1 MKYFY
6 KFLSVV
12 ALVAVLL
19 TGCAKEQSSFSAEDI
34 PGRATIMGSY
44 YYDAGVEYD
53 EELGEYV
60 AIVKPLAGHI
70 VFVQIDNSTLKSGA
84 KGDTVYETVT
94 NAQGEYAIS
103 IPVTLDG
110 TDVQV
115 YPKPFMA
122 EYSEV
127 VGADEDGAVI
137 KTPDAVYTSPKESFK
152 DVCPYDIKFHDAICT
167 PESKRQEAETYP
179 YTWTFTVTVGEAQYS
194 KSNSTTIKKEYT
206 SPDDVVSVL
215 VKVKDSKTDK
225 EVYYAARTKSGN
237 GVAKFVVPAAEADG
251 SATVTA
257 IIKPYLKNNY
267 RYYYYNGGTI
277 TYQSISAGS
286 FEMYNGYS
294 VASSISNSLTFKDL
308 EGVPA
313 PDLRV
318 RMVFVPFSNV
328 ESFGYSVSEWY
339 GIEF

>member
-60 AIVKPLAGHI
+60 AIVKPLAGHV

-194 KSNSTTIKKEYT
+194 KSSSTIKKEYT

-225 EVYYAARTKSGN
+225 EVYYAARTNRNS
-237 GVAKFVVPAAEADG
+237 GVAKFIVPAAEADG

-267 RYYYYNGGTI
+267 KYYYYNGGNI
-277 TYQSISAGS
+277 TSQSISAGS

-328 ESFGYSVSEWY
+328 ESFGYSVGEWY